1 MATDAPKT
9 DSIQETVVHETVVP
23 ISLPQSGSLGNE
35 KICIDSHQPKVSP
48 EANKVGEQSSV
59 QKEPITKNLGDKT
72 ASEAPTVVAT
82 KYVSATE
89 TMPTQPDAVLLGS
102 DVPTFAFA
110 LHRVPSVTLK
120 SSPSKEKVAQTKS
133 PPKSPKAA
141 SEAPSQVPPV
151 QLDIQSS
158 SVNSTFEPSEN
169 TNVESSSKNTEEKQS
184 FKVKSIGTTPCGS
197 INETAHSRSPKETL
211 PSIATEPK
219 SPGSTKEISPF
230 KPMVGSPSDK
240 GSERI
245 GETHLATSVST
256 PLSDNLNGVPKTE
269 SIQIGLISNL
279 PDGKLPAEKTEMER
293 SIAISDNSDKPTC
306 AEKGVFMTTVPNP
319 QSESATSKSPERK
332 GASDSTDSP
341 KPLESSPQPISKF
354 MDTSPKSV
362 QVEENAKEFS
372 SLGQSSTPADTSN
385 APLPA
390 SEIPLPQNAAV
401 TETILPET
409 SEKKSAS
416 PPPSSKQEDPMHKSE
431 SGD

>member
-9 DSIQETVVHETVVP
+9 DPIQEAVVHETVVP

-35 KICIDSHQPKVSP
+35 KVCFDSHQPKASP
-48 EANKVGEQSSV
+48 GASKVAEKSSV
-59 QKEPITKNLGDKT
+59 QKEPTTKNPSDKT
-72 ASEAPTVVAT
+72 ASEAPAVVAT
-82 KYVSATE
+82 KYVSASE

-102 DVPTFAFA
+102 EAPTFAFV
-110 LHRVPSVTLK
+110 LPRVPSVTLK

-151 QLDIQSS
+151 QLDPRSS
-158 SVNSTFEPSEN
+158 SVASTLEPSEN
-169 TNVESSSKNTEEKQS
+169 TNAESSSKNNEEKLS

-197 INETAHSRSPKETL
+197 VSETAHPSPPKETL

-219 SPGSTKEISPF
+219 SLGSTKDISPL
-230 KPMVGSPSDK
+230 KPMVGSPSGK
-240 GSERI
+240 VCERVE
-245 GETHLATSVST
+245 ETHLATSLPQ
-256 PLSDNLNGVPKTE
+256 PLSDNLDGVPKTE
-269 SIQIGLISNL
+269 SNQIGLTSNL
-279 PDGKLPAEKTEMER
+279 PDGKLPAEKAEMEK

-306 AEKGVFMTTVPNP
+306 AEKGVFMATVSNS

-341 KPLESSPQPISKF
+341 KPFESNPQPVSKL

-372 SLGQSSTPADTSN
+372 SLGQSSTPADTSKGL
-385 APLPA
+385 LPA
-390 SEIPLPQNAAV
+390 SEIPSPQNAAV
-401 TETILPET
+401 TETILPKT
-409 SEKKSAS
+409 RGKKSAS
-416 PPPSSKQEDPMHKSE
+416 PLPSSKQEDPMHKSQ